1 MEERAKARKDQA
13 QRAKELRELQLQSML
28 MTVATTQGR
37 SNSERGRNEAM
48 DEFDA
53 DDTVGSPAKQED
65 EDTVLANTMGQM
77 PFRPMTAAEQRKQQL
92 IAKRQAIAQRTQANL
107 LKLHAEREAKIA
119 ALDAKLDKVGDAKTN
134 A

>member
-65 EDTVLANTMGQM
+65 EDTILANTMG
-77 PFRPMTAAEQRKQQL
+77 
-92 IAKRQAIAQRTQANL
+92 
-107 LKLHAEREAKIA
+107 
-119 ALDAKLDKVGDAKTN
+119 
-134 A
+134 